1 MKILKRYLELPA
13 GQERLL
19 SEKELK
25 KDTVKKIYEAL
36 EVLGLPPLVSL
47 KDIKQRYHLLA
58 KKYHPDV
65 GGDEEEME
73 RINRAYKL
81 LKEYIE
87 NYKFSFSEDEILKQF
102 PTQNYANRFRF

>member
-1 MKILKRYLELPA
+1 M
-13 GQERLL
+13 Q
-19 SEKELK
+19 
-25 KDTVKKIYEAL
+25 KDIVKNIQDAL

-47 KDIKQRYHLLA
+47 KDIKQRYYLLA
-58 KKYHPDV
+58 KKYHPDI
-65 GGDEEEME
+65 GGDEEKME
-73 RINRAYKL
+73 KINRAYKL